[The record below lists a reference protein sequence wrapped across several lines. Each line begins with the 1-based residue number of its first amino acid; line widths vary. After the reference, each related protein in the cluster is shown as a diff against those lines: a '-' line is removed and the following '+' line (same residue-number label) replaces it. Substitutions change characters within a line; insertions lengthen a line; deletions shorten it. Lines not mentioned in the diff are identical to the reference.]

1 MPKQKHSAVQLR
13 TKHKKVCPV
22 DNANALPGFLL
33 LNSIC
38 VKKFLIIPV
47 FLIIFSQY
55 SFSQDFLPA
64 DQNTLDSI
72 REANIGNVL
81 VFNMWAYWCAPCK
94 EEFPELVKLYNNYK
108 DKGVKLIFVS
118 LDFPE
123 TFETQT
129 IPFLKEQG
137 VDFTTYYNNF
147 EKDEQLINYMDI
159 NWEGGLPG
167 TFMYNK
173 DGKLS
178 VTMVGAR
185 TYDVFEESVQK
196 LLD

>member
-1 MPKQKHSAVQLR
+1 M
-13 TKHKKVCPV
+13 
-22 DNANALPGFLL
+22 
-33 LNSIC
+33 
-38 VKKFLIIPV
+38 KKFLIIPV

-55 SFSQDFLPA
+55 SFSQEFLPA

>member
-1 MPKQKHSAVQLR
+1 
-13 TKHKKVCPV
+13 
-22 DNANALPGFLL
+22 
-33 LNSIC
+33 
-38 VKKFLIIPV
+38 
-47 FLIIFSQY
+47 
-55 SFSQDFLPA
+55 
-64 DQNTLDSI
+64 
-72 REANIGNVL
+72 
-81 VFNMWAYWCAPCK
+81 MWAYWCAPCK

-185 TYDVFEESVQK
+185 TYNVFEESVQK